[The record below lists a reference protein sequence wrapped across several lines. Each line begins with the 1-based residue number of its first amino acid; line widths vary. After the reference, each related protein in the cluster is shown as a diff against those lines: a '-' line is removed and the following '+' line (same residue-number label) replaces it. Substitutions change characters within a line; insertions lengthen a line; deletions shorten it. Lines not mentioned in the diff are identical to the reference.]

1 MESFA
6 ASSDNERGMRNRP
19 LWLSAVLILAP
30 LFLFQNCGKGF
41 SGQEIEQLNSV
52 QGTNPA
58 PAPTTNPNPAS
69 QPAPAPV
76 PMPVPTPTPAPTT
89 FQLGQVPFAA
99 NSSWNTPIKTGATYT
114 KLNWPK
120 STGYNYGVNWDA
132 YSPSIYIAS
141 SADAVVAVK
150 IPNNWGWPAQTLNI
164 RMPPEAKGAVG
175 TDEELLIIDGTT
187 VHNFWGFVR
196 NGNTATADAYG
207 RADLLKDSGW
217 GSKSPFLSAGIV
229 AAGSSQFAGMIV
241 QAETDAGEIN
251 HALHMA
257 IDFALNLPGAVGMAI
272 SSDGGSKTGISH
284 EGDRL
289 AIPPGTPMPAGL
301 SPLGQKVFN
310 AYVKYGVYNVD
321 QAGGCSILRAQ
332 ANAYDNKTITALGK
346 DLGKITPLLQ
356 LVTNY

>member
-1 MESFA
+1 MESFM

-19 LWLSAVLILAP
+19 LWLSAVLLLAP

-52 QGTNPA
+52 QGTNPSPAPAPAPNPNSTSQPAPTPAPISAPPA
-58 PAPTTNPNPAS
+58 PAPTA
-69 QPAPAPV
+69 
-76 PMPVPTPTPAPTT
+76 

-99 NSSWNTPIKTGATYT
+99 NSSWNTPIKAGATYT

-120 STGYNYGVNWDA
+120 SASYGVNWNA

-141 SADAVVAVK
+141 PTDAIVAVK

-164 RMPPEAKGAVG
+164 RMPPEANGAVG

-196 NGNTATADAYG
+196 NGNAATADAYG
-207 RADLLKDSGW
+207 RADLLTDSGW
-217 GSKSPFLSAGIV
+217 GSKNPFRSAGIV
-229 AAGSSQFAGMIV
+229 AAGSSQLAGMIV
-241 QAETDAGEIN
+241 QAETDAGEIE

-257 IDFALNLPGAVGMAI
+257 IDVSLNLPGAVGMAL

-310 AYVKYGVYNVD
+310 AYVRYGVYNVD
-321 QAGGCSILRAQ
+321 QAGGVTILRAQ
-332 ANAYDNKTITALGK
+332 ANAYDSKTISALRS